1 MIRFY
6 RKIFFFNLREI
17 WFNYQFSVADIFGIN
32 VFRDVKNVDRN
43 IIPGV
48 KEISHTIQINLE
60 QDLEA
65 IASHFSEDVRRK
77 VRKAEKEGVTCYFH
91 NETDKFVA
99 FINDFAAK
107 KKTFTTSKRKMIELG
122 EYINMSFAEYDGRIL
137 AAQSFLIDKDMKI
150 VTGLHSGTTRL
161 QEGADKSMV
170 GRAHKMLIV
179 KNIAYFKERGFKV
192 FDFGGYALNTKDE
205 SMKGINNFKLSFGG
219 KVVPCINYYSYSYWI
234 LRKLASLFRLSG
246 KL

>member
-6 RKIFFFNLREI
+6 RKISFFNLRET
-17 WFNYQFSVADIFGIN
+17 WFNYQFSVKDIFGIN
-32 VFRDVKNVDRN
+32 VFRDVKNVDSN

-48 KEISHTIQINLE
+48 KEISHTIQIDLE

-65 IASHFSEDVRRK
+65 ISRHFSEDIKRK

-99 FINDFAAK
+99 FINDFASR
-107 KKTFTTSKRKMIELG
+107 KKTFTTSKCKMIELG
-122 EYINMSFAEYDGRIL
+122 EYVNMSFAEYDGRIL
-137 AAQSFLIDKDMKI
+137 AAHSFLVDKDMKI
-150 VTGLHSGTTRL
+150 VTGLHSATTRL
-161 QEGADKSMV
+161 HEGADKSLV

-179 KNIAYFKERGFKV
+179 KDIACFKERGFKV

-205 SMKGINNFKLSFGG
+205 SMKSINNFKLSFGG

-234 LRKLASLFRLSG
+234 LRKAASMLGLSG